1 MLQPSYHVLLM
12 DNASIHRSPTIA
24 QLCGDFGI
32 QLEYLPPYSPDYN
45 LIEKSFKV
53 LKSWMKKHSDEQAAW
68 QQFRS
73 FMEYAVQSACYRI
86 DCRTWCRKCGLFG
99 DADDD

>member
-45 LIEKSFKV
+45 LTEKSFKV